1 MNTGLSILVVEDQ
14 IRERDAMIRLLR
26 SEGYRATGASNQ
38 REAIQAFDSPI
49 DLVVCDLRLGQDD
62 GLTVLRRWRSEK
74 PTVPVLMVTA
84 YGDIHSAVEAMKLG
98 AADYLT
104 KPLKP
109 EELLVLLNRY
119 LPMRMRGSQDVAI
132 DIGGIGKMIGQS
144 EKMKDVFKQILR
156 VAASDATVLITGE
169 SGTGKELVASAIHEN
184 SRRKDSSF
192 VAVNVSALPDA
203 LIESELFGY
212 VRGAFTGAQE
222 NREGRFRAAHR
233 GTLFMDEIGDLPLTL
248 QPKLLRVLES
258 YSFAPVGTNIESSVD
273 IRLIAATSRQIA
285 EMIHQDQFRIDL
297 YHRLNVLSIELP
309 PLRDRPEDI
318 PILVEHFLRDCAKR
332 HLREVPE
339 VAPELLDYLTQYDW
353 PGNVRQ
359 LRNAIENMVVMG
371 EERKLTLR
379 DLPKYLS
386 GNPQTESFSSRRTP
400 MNLHELERDAILSA
414 LKKSFGNRTHAAHTL
429 GISVRTL
436 QRKLKLW
443 GVESPAGTQPSAD
456 ESVEESSRRV
466 D

>member
-14 IRERDAMIRLLR
+14 VRERDAMVRLLR
-26 SEGYRATGASNQ
+26 SEGYRAVGASNQ
-38 REAIQAFDSPI
+38 KEAIQAFESSV
-49 DLVVCDLRLGQDD
+49 DLVVCDLRLGQDN
-62 GLTVLRRWRSEK
+62 GLEVLRQWRTEK

-98 AADYLT
+98 ASDYLT

-119 LPMRMRGSQDVAI
+119 LPMRLRGNDQTAI

-144 EKMKDVFKQILR
+144 DQMREVFKQILR
-156 VAASDATVLITGE
+156 VASSDATVLITGE

-184 SRRKDSSF
+184 SRRKSSSF

-222 NREGRFRAAHR
+222 NRDGRFRAANR

-258 YSFAPVGTNIESSVD
+258 YAFAPVGTNIETSVD
-273 IRLIAATSRQIA
+273 IRLIAATSRNIS
-285 EMIHQDQFRIDL
+285 EMIQRDHFRIDL

-309 PLRDRPEDI
+309 PLRERPEDI
-318 PILVEHFLRDCAKR
+318 PILVEHFLEDCARR
-332 HLREVPE
+332 HLRPIPE
-339 VAPELLDYLTQYDW
+339 VAPELLEYLGHYDW

-371 EERKLTLR
+371 EERVLTLR

-386 GNPQTESFSSRRTP
+386 GNPQTETTSSRRIP
-400 MNLHELERDAILSA
+400 LNLHQLEKDAILSA

-436 QRKLKLW
+436 QRKLKAW
-443 GVESPAGTQPSAD
+443 GVTPANDEEIDEQGTTES
-456 ESVEESSRRV
+456 
-466 D
+466 

>member
-26 SEGYRATGASNQ
+26 SEGYRATGASNH
-38 REAIQAFDSPI
+38 REAIQAFDSPV

-98 AADYLT
+98 ATDYLT

-119 LPMRMRGSQDVAI
+119 LPMRMRGVQHVAI

-184 SRRKDSSF
+184 SRRKDASF

-309 PLRDRPEDI
+309 PLRERPEDI
-318 PILVEHFLRDCAKR
+318 PILVDHFLRDCAKR
-332 HLREVPE
+332 HLKDVPE

-371 EERKLTLR
+371 EERMLTLR

-386 GNPQTESFSSRRTP
+386 GNPQTESFSLRRIP

-443 GVESPAGTQPSAD
+443 GVEPPGGTQSSAD
-456 ESVEESSRRV
+456 ENVE

>member
-1 MNTGLSILVVEDQ
+1 MNSGLSILVVEDQ

-318 PILVEHFLRDCAKR
+318 PILVEHFLIDCAKR

-386 GNPQTESFSSRRTP
+386 GNPQTESFISKRTP
-400 MNLHELERDAILSA
+400 MNLHDLERDAILSA

-436 QRKLKLW
+436 QRKLKVW
-443 GVESPAGTQPSAD
+443 GVESPGGTQASA
-456 ESVEESSRRV
+456 EESAEE
-466 D
+466 

>member
-339 VAPELLDYLTQYDW
+339 VARELLDYLTQYDW

-400 MNLHELERDAILSA
+400 MNLHDLERDAILSA

-443 GVESPAGTQPSAD
+443 GVESPGGTQASA
-456 ESVEESSRRV
+456 EESAEE
-466 D
+466 

>member
-14 IRERDAMIRLLR
+14 VRERDAMVRLLR
-26 SEGYRATGASNQ
+26 SEGYRAVGASNQ
-38 REAIQAFDSPI
+38 REAIQAFESAV
-49 DLVVCDLRLGQDD
+49 DLVVCDLRLGQEN
-62 GLTVLRRWRSEK
+62 GLDVLRQWRIEK

-98 AADYLT
+98 ASDYLT

-119 LPMRMRGSQDVAI
+119 LPMRLRGNDQTAI

-144 EKMKDVFKQILR
+144 DQMRDVFKQILR
-156 VAASDATVLITGE
+156 VASSDATVLITGE

-184 SRRKDSSF
+184 SRRKNASF

-222 NREGRFRAAHR
+222 NRDGRFRAANR

-258 YSFAPVGTNIESSVD
+258 YAFAPVGTNIETSVD
-273 IRLIAATSRQIA
+273 IRLIAATSRNIS
-285 EMIHQDQFRIDL
+285 EMIQRDHFRIDL

-309 PLRDRPEDI
+309 PLRERPEDI
-318 PILVEHFLRDCAKR
+318 PILVEHFLEDCARR
-332 HLREVPE
+332 HLRPIPE
-339 VAPELLDYLTQYDW
+339 VAPELLDYLGQYDW

-371 EERKLTLR
+371 EERILTLR

-386 GNPQTESFSSRRTP
+386 GNPQTETSSSRRIP
-400 MNLHELERDAILSA
+400 LNLQQLEKDAILSA

-436 QRKLKLW
+436 QRKLKAW
-443 GVESPAGTQPSAD
+443 GVTQPND
-456 ESVEESSRRV
+456 EES
-466 D
+466 DE

>member
-14 IRERDAMIRLLR
+14 VRERDAMVRLLR
-26 SEGYRATGASNQ
+26 SEGYRAVGASNQ
-38 REAIQAFDSPI
+38 KEAIQAFESSV
-49 DLVVCDLRLGQDD
+49 DLVVCDLRLGQDN
-62 GLTVLRRWRSEK
+62 GLEVLRQWRTEK

-98 AADYLT
+98 ASDYLT

-119 LPMRMRGSQDVAI
+119 LPMRIRGNDQTAI

-144 EKMKDVFKQILR
+144 DQMREVFKQILR
-156 VAASDATVLITGE
+156 VASSDATVLITGE

-184 SRRKDSSF
+184 SRRKSSSF

-222 NREGRFRAAHR
+222 NREGRFRAANR

-258 YSFAPVGTNIESSVD
+258 YAFAPVGTNIETSVD
-273 IRLIAATSRQIA
+273 IRLIAATSRNIA
-285 EMIHQDQFRIDL
+285 EMIQRDHFRIDL

-309 PLRDRPEDI
+309 PLRERPEDI
-318 PILVEHFLRDCAKR
+318 PILVEHFLEDCARR
-332 HLREVPE
+332 HLRPIPE
-339 VAPELLDYLTQYDW
+339 VAPELLEYLGHYDW

-371 EERKLTLR
+371 EERVLTLR

-386 GNPQTESFSSRRTP
+386 GNPQTETTSSRRIP
-400 MNLHELERDAILSA
+400 LNLHQLEKDAILSA

-436 QRKLKLW
+436 QRKLKAW
-443 GVESPAGTQPSAD
+443 GVTQAND
-456 ESVEESSRRV
+456 EEIDEQGKSEA
-466 D
+466 

>member
-14 IRERDAMIRLLR
+14 VRERDAMVRLLR
-26 SEGYRATGASNQ
+26 SEGYRAVGASNQ
-38 REAIQAFDSPI
+38 REAIQAFESSV
-49 DLVVCDLRLGQDD
+49 DLVVCDLRLGQEN
-62 GLTVLRRWRSEK
+62 GLDVLRQWRIEK

-98 AADYLT
+98 ASDYLT

-119 LPMRMRGSQDVAI
+119 LPMRLRGNDQTAI

-144 EKMKDVFKQILR
+144 DQMRDVFKQILR
-156 VAASDATVLITGE
+156 VASSDATVLITGE

-184 SRRKDSSF
+184 SRRKNASF

-222 NREGRFRAAHR
+222 NRDGRFRAANR

-258 YSFAPVGTNIESSVD
+258 YAFAPVGTNIETSVD
-273 IRLIAATSRQIA
+273 IRLIAATSRNIS
-285 EMIHQDQFRIDL
+285 EMIQRDHFRIDL

-309 PLRDRPEDI
+309 PLRERPEDI
-318 PILVEHFLRDCAKR
+318 PILVEHFLEDCARR
-332 HLREVPE
+332 HLRPIPE
-339 VAPELLDYLTQYDW
+339 VAPELLEYLGQYDW

-371 EERKLTLR
+371 EERILTLR

-386 GNPQTESFSSRRTP
+386 GNPQTETSSSRRIP
-400 MNLHELERDAILSA
+400 LNLQQLEKDAILSA

-436 QRKLKLW
+436 QRKLKAW
-443 GVESPAGTQPSAD
+443 GVTQPN
-456 ESVEESSRRV
+456 EEES
-466 D
+466 DE

>member
-14 IRERDAMIRLLR
+14 VRERDAMVRLLR
-26 SEGYRATGASNQ
+26 SEGYRAVGASNQ
-38 REAIQAFDSPI
+38 REAIQAFESAV
-49 DLVVCDLRLGQDD
+49 DLVVCDLRLGQEN
-62 GLTVLRRWRSEK
+62 GLDVLRQWRIEK

-98 AADYLT
+98 ASDYLT

-119 LPMRMRGSQDVAI
+119 LPMRLRGNDQTAI

-144 EKMKDVFKQILR
+144 DQMRDVFKQILR
-156 VAASDATVLITGE
+156 VASSDATVLITGE

-184 SRRKDSSF
+184 SRRKNASF

-222 NREGRFRAAHR
+222 NRDGRFRAANR

-258 YSFAPVGTNIESSVD
+258 YAFAPVGTNIETSVD
-273 IRLIAATSRQIA
+273 IRLIAATSRNIS
-285 EMIHQDQFRIDL
+285 EMIQRDHFRIDL

-309 PLRDRPEDI
+309 PLRERPEDI
-318 PILVEHFLRDCAKR
+318 PILVEHFLEDCARR
-332 HLREVPE
+332 HLRPIPE
-339 VAPELLDYLTQYDW
+339 VAPELLDYLGQYDW

-371 EERKLTLR
+371 EERTLTLR

-386 GNPQTESFSSRRTP
+386 GNPQTETSSSRRVP
-400 MNLHELERDAILSA
+400 LNLQQLEKDAILSA

-436 QRKLKLW
+436 QRKLKAW
-443 GVESPAGTQPSAD
+443 GVTQPND
-456 ESVEESSRRV
+456 EES
-466 D
+466 DE

>member
-1 MNTGLSILVVEDQ
+1 MNIGLSILVVEDQ
-14 IRERDAMIRLLR
+14 VRERDAMVRLLR
-26 SEGYRATGASNQ
+26 SEGYRAVGASNQ
-38 REAIQAFDSPI
+38 REAIQAFESSV
-49 DLVVCDLRLGQDD
+49 DLVVCDLRLGQDN
-62 GLTVLRRWRSEK
+62 GLEVLRQWRIEK

-98 AADYLT
+98 ASDYLT

-119 LPMRMRGSQDVAI
+119 LPMRLRGNNQTAI

-144 EKMKDVFKQILR
+144 DKMREVFKQILR
-156 VAASDATVLITGE
+156 VASSDATVLITGE

-184 SRRKDSSF
+184 SRRKNASF

-222 NREGRFRAAHR
+222 NRDGRFRAANR
-233 GTLFMDEIGDLPLTL
+233 GTLFMDEIGDLPITL

-258 YSFAPVGTNIESSVD
+258 YAFAPVGTNIESSVD
-273 IRLIAATSRQIA
+273 IRLIAATSRNIS
-285 EMIHQDQFRIDL
+285 EMIQRDHFRIDL

-309 PLRDRPEDI
+309 PLRERPEDI
-318 PILVEHFLRDCAKR
+318 PILVEHFLEDCARR
-332 HLREVPE
+332 HLRPIPD
-339 VAPELLDYLTQYDW
+339 VAPELLEYLGQYDW

-371 EERKLTLR
+371 EERVLTLR

-386 GNPQTESFSSRRTP
+386 GNPQTETSSSRRIP
-400 MNLHELERDAILSA
+400 LNLQQLEKDAILSA

-436 QRKLKLW
+436 QRKLKAW
-443 GVESPAGTQPSAD
+443 GVTQSN
-456 ESVEESSRRV
+456 EEES
-466 D
+466 DAQDTEA

>member
-14 IRERDAMIRLLR
+14 VRERDAMVRLLR
-26 SEGYRATGASNQ
+26 SEGYRAVGASNQ
-38 REAIQAFDSPI
+38 REAIQAFESSV
-49 DLVVCDLRLGQDD
+49 DLVVCDLRLGQEN
-62 GLTVLRRWRSEK
+62 GLDVLRQWRIEK

-98 AADYLT
+98 ASDYLT

-119 LPMRMRGSQDVAI
+119 LPMRLRGNDQTAI

-144 EKMKDVFKQILR
+144 DQMRDVFKQILR
-156 VAASDATVLITGE
+156 VASSDATVLITGE

-184 SRRKDSSF
+184 SRRKNASF

-222 NREGRFRAAHR
+222 NRDGRFRAANR

-258 YSFAPVGTNIESSVD
+258 YAFAPVGTNIETSVD
-273 IRLIAATSRQIA
+273 IRLIAATSRNIS
-285 EMIHQDQFRIDL
+285 EMIQRDHFRIDL

-309 PLRDRPEDI
+309 PLRERPEDI
-318 PILVEHFLRDCAKR
+318 PILVEHFLEDCARR
-332 HLREVPE
+332 HLRPIPE
-339 VAPELLDYLTQYDW
+339 VAPELLDYLGQYDW

-371 EERKLTLR
+371 EERTLTLR

-386 GNPQTESFSSRRTP
+386 GNPQTETSNSRRIP
-400 MNLHELERDAILSA
+400 LNLQQLEKDAILSA

-436 QRKLKLW
+436 QRKLKAW
-443 GVESPAGTQPSAD
+443 GVTQPN
-456 ESVEESSRRV
+456 EEES
-466 D
+466 DE

>member
-14 IRERDAMIRLLR
+14 VRERDAMVRLLR
-26 SEGYRATGASNQ
+26 SEGYRAVGASNP
-38 REAIQAFDSPI
+38 REAIQAFESAV
-49 DLVVCDLRLGQDD
+49 DLVVCDLRLGQEN
-62 GLTVLRRWRSEK
+62 GLDVLRQWRIEK

-98 AADYLT
+98 ASDYLT

-119 LPMRMRGSQDVAI
+119 LPMRLRGNDQTAI

-144 EKMKDVFKQILR
+144 DQMRDIFKQILR
-156 VAASDATVLITGE
+156 VASSDATVLITGE

-184 SRRKDSSF
+184 SRRKNASF

-222 NREGRFRAAHR
+222 NRDGRFRAANR

-258 YSFAPVGTNIESSVD
+258 YAFAPVGTNIETSVD
-273 IRLIAATSRQIA
+273 IRLIAATSRNIS
-285 EMIHQDQFRIDL
+285 EMIQRDHFRIDL

-309 PLRDRPEDI
+309 PLRERPEDI
-318 PILVEHFLRDCAKR
+318 PILVEHFLEDCARR
-332 HLREVPE
+332 HLRPIPE
-339 VAPELLDYLTQYDW
+339 VAPELLDYLGQYDW

-371 EERKLTLR
+371 EERTLTLR

-386 GNPQTESFSSRRTP
+386 GNPQTETSSSRRVP
-400 MNLHELERDAILSA
+400 LNLQQLEKDAILSA

-436 QRKLKLW
+436 QRKLKAW
-443 GVESPAGTQPSAD
+443 GVTQPND
-456 ESVEESSRRV
+456 EES
-466 D
+466 DE

>member
-14 IRERDAMIRLLR
+14 VRERDAMVRLLR
-26 SEGYRATGASNQ
+26 SEGYRAVGASNQ
-38 REAIQAFDSPI
+38 REAIQAFESAV
-49 DLVVCDLRLGQDD
+49 DLVVCDLRLGQEN
-62 GLTVLRRWRSEK
+62 GLDVLRQWRIEK

-98 AADYLT
+98 ASDYLT

-119 LPMRMRGSQDVAI
+119 LPMRLRGNDQTAI

-144 EKMKDVFKQILR
+144 DQMRDIFKQILR
-156 VAASDATVLITGE
+156 VASSDATVLITGE

-184 SRRKDSSF
+184 SRRKNASF

-222 NREGRFRAAHR
+222 NRDGRFRAANR

-258 YSFAPVGTNIESSVD
+258 YAFAPVGTNIETSVD
-273 IRLIAATSRQIA
+273 IRLIAATSRNIS
-285 EMIHQDQFRIDL
+285 EMIQRDHFRIDL

-309 PLRDRPEDI
+309 PLRERPEDI
-318 PILVEHFLRDCAKR
+318 PILVEHFLEDCARR
-332 HLREVPE
+332 HLRPIPE
-339 VAPELLDYLTQYDW
+339 VAPELLDYLGQYDW

-371 EERKLTLR
+371 EERILTLR

-386 GNPQTESFSSRRTP
+386 GNPQTETSSSRRIP
-400 MNLHELERDAILSA
+400 LNLQQLEKDAILSA

-436 QRKLKLW
+436 QRKLKAW
-443 GVESPAGTQPSAD
+443 GVTQPND
-456 ESVEESSRRV
+456 EES
-466 D
+466 DE

>member
-49 DLVVCDLRLGQDD
+49 DLVVCDLRLGQDA

-98 AADYLT
+98 ATDYLT

-132 DIGGIGKMIGQS
+132 DSGGIGKMIGQS

-192 VAVNVSALPDA
+192 VAVNV
-203 LIESELFGY
+203 LIYF
-212 VRGAFTGAQE
+212 F
-222 NREGRFRAAHR
+222 
-233 GTLFMDEIGDLPLTL
+233 
-248 QPKLLRVLES
+248 
-258 YSFAPVGTNIESSVD
+258 
-273 IRLIAATSRQIA
+273 
-285 EMIHQDQFRIDL
+285 
-297 YHRLNVLSIELP
+297 
-309 PLRDRPEDI
+309 
-318 PILVEHFLRDCAKR
+318 
-332 HLREVPE
+332 
-339 VAPELLDYLTQYDW
+339 
-353 PGNVRQ
+353 
-359 LRNAIENMVVMG
+359 
-371 EERKLTLR
+371 
-379 DLPKYLS
+379 
-386 GNPQTESFSSRRTP
+386 
-400 MNLHELERDAILSA
+400 
-414 LKKSFGNRTHAAHTL
+414 
-429 GISVRTL
+429 
-436 QRKLKLW
+436 
-443 GVESPAGTQPSAD
+443 
-456 ESVEESSRRV
+456 
-466 D
+466 